1 MIMAK
6 IIRLISLPIFLKL
19 SPKAIFLTLIFFLP
33 CAYSSGETAAPADR
47 IVAIVNKESITQSE
61 ADAFLN
67 LIIMQLSQRY
77 QGKELE
83 EKIEHEKQE
92 LMGKMIEER
101 IILQEAKRKKLQ
113 ARADMVKKRLEEARR
128 SYGSDEEFQ
137 ASLKLRG
144 LTLSDLEKRMGEQ
157 MMLRGLIEQE
167 VRSKIVISPDEVTV
181 YYEKHKDDFL
191 QPEMRSIESL
201 YFEDENIREKL
212 AEDLKTGAD
221 FKQLA
226 ERYKLAYAK
235 DALSKS
241 QLKPEIREAI
251 FSLKLDEASAAVRL
265 DKGICVFKLLE
276 IHPQELKDLAGVS
289 ERIYNY
295 IFEEKL
301 TVKLSEWIEELKSK
315 AYIVVK

>member
-1 MIMAK
+1 MLSM
-6 IIRLISLPIFLKL
+6 LFL
-19 SPKAIFLTLIFFLP
+19 SEP
-33 CAYSSGETAAPADR
+33 YGYGETAAPADR
-47 IVAIVNKESITQSE
+47 IVAIVNKDSITQSE

-83 EKIEHEKQE
+83 QRIEDEKKE
-92 LMGKMIEER
+92 LIGKMIEER
-101 IILQEAKRKKLQ
+101 VILQEAKRKKLE

-128 SYGSDEEFQ
+128 SYSSDEEFQ
-137 ASLKLRG
+137 QSLKLKG
-144 LTLSDLEKRMGEQ
+144 LTISDLEKRMGEQ

-201 YFEDENIREKL
+201 YFEDENIVEKL
-212 AEDLKTGAD
+212 VEDLKTDSD

-235 DALSKS
+235 DALSMS
-241 QLKPEIREAI
+241 QLRPEIREAI
-251 FSLKLDEASAAVRL
+251 FSLEVNQVSGAVRFN
-265 DKGICVFKLLE
+265 KGIYVFKLLE
-276 IHPQELKDLAGVS
+276 IHPQVLKDLADVHG
-289 ERIYNY
+289 RIYNY
-295 IFEEKL
+295 IFEQKL
-301 TVKLSEWIEELKSK
+301 TVKLIEWIEELKSK
-315 AYIVVK
+315 AHIVVK